1 MLGDINM
8 DFKQML
14 THKAEKY
21 ENELNIDKEIFNIKK
36 EMEKN
41 FELRHYTIKLWK
53 ILKGT
58 IALGK
63 YIGRTALFIPC
74 GIDPEK
80 YRQKFVEE
88 FKKLGFADSD
98 IELSTISVDN
108 YIIYEIELKW

>member
-1 MLGDINM
+1 MN
-8 DFKQML
+8 FKQML

-21 ENELNIDKEIFNIKK
+21 ENELNIEKEIFNIKK

-41 FELRHYTIKLWK
+41 FELRCYTVELWK

-63 YIGRTALFIPC
+63 YNIGRIALFVPY

-80 YRQKFVEE
+80 YRHIFVKKFKE
-88 FKKLGFADSD
+88 LGFTDSD
-98 IELSTISVDN
+98 IELSTIDGDN
-108 YIIYEIELKW
+108 FIIYEIKLKW